1 MAVITRSDHA
11 KSLVPGLH
19 ALFGMEY
26 GRYDN
31 MHERV
36 FDKNSSERAFEEEVL
51 LVGFGAAPTK
61 AEGASVTFDAAR
73 ESYTSRYTMESIVLA
88 YSLTE
93 EAMEDNLYEQM
104 GARYTKALARSMA
117 HTKQVKAMNVFNN
130 AFSSSFKGGD
140 GVSLSNASHPLASGT
155 TASNTPATQ
164 VDLSETALEN
174 AVIAI
179 HNFTDDRDLPIAVNP
194 RMLLIPIENQF
205 VAERILKSD
214 LRSSTA
220 DNDLNAIKSTGMFPD
235 GYEFSPHISDTDS
248 WHVLTDAP
256 DGLKYF
262 ERTAMQTSTDG
273 DFDSGSMKFKA
284 RERYAFGF
292 SDWRAVFSSQG
303 A

>member
-19 ALFGMEY
+19 ALFGLEY
-26 GRYDN
+26 DRYDE

-36 FDKNSSERAFEEEVL
+36 FEKNTSQRAFEEEVL

-61 AEGASVTFDAAR
+61 AEGSAVTFDAAR
-73 ESYTSRYTMESIVLA
+73 ESYVSRYTMEEGSLAFSI
-88 YSLTE
+88 TE
-93 EAMEDNLYEQM
+93 QALEDNLYEEL
-104 GARYTKALARSMA
+104 GSRYTKALARSMA
-117 HTKQVKAMNVFNN
+117 HTKQVKAMNIFNN
-130 AFSSSFKGGD
+130 AFSSDHKGGD
-140 GVSLSNASHPLASGT
+140 GVSLANASHPLATGS
-155 TASNTPATQ
+155 TASNTFSTQ

-179 HNFTDDRDLPIAVNP
+179 HNFTDDRELPIAVNP
-194 RMLLIPIENQF
+194 RMLLIPIESQF
-205 VAERILKSD
+205 DAERILRSE
-214 LRSSTA
+214 LRSATP
-220 DNDLNAIKSTGMFPD
+220 DNDLNALRSKGMFPG
-235 GYEFSPHISDTDS
+235 GYEMSPHISDTDS
-248 WHVLTDAP
+248 FYVLTDSP

-262 ERTAMQTSTDG
+262 ERIAMQTSTEG

-292 SDWRAVFSSQG
+292 SDWRAVYASQG